1 MQAMFI
7 RLDSGEVIVATP
19 TGSEADPRAIELD
32 TRVADTGLDWTVR
45 NTGREP
51 VAVRAVGWRVPVEA
65 TGPVR
70 MFANGYQS
78 WSPTGLVVLGRD
90 VDPSLSD
97 NSIDIARGCY
107 HADQDVVAPGE
118 LRSELVTVLADT
130 AGSVLV
136 GFTGGDRHD
145 GTFRL
150 SKTEDG
156 VQLVCEAFL
165 GDAVLA
171 PGEERRLHGV
181 AVRSDATP
189 AEMLDRW
196 AAEVGQLNRAR
207 VAAPYQVGWC
217 SWYHYFHEVT
227 EADFLGN
234 LERAADWPFEV
245 FQLDD
250 GFQAAIG
257 DWLSTTAS
265 FPNGLEA
272 PAAAV
277 RAAGLRP
284 GIWLAPFLVAP
295 SSEIARY
302 HPEWIARDPAG
313 EQPLIGMYNDHWGGF
328 VHVLDTSN
336 PAVLEHLERLAA
348 DLVDAGFT
356 YLKLDFTYAPSIDGT
371 YLDPSRTPA
380 ERVRAGYDA
389 IRRGAGEDTFV
400 LGCGCPL
407 GPAIGV
413 VDGMRIGPDV
423 APNWALSPDQLY
435 VPGYAEAAP
444 ATLNAW
450 RSTLARSF
458 MHRRLWLNDPDCIML
473 RTDQTELVPAAARA
487 WAHAVAVSGGMALV
501 SDDLSLLGD
510 AARLVLEEVV
520 ETGRQVDASART
532 GPAPACPDL
541 LDRRTPER
549 LRGDG
554 YELVGVV
561 DSTVSGTASGAT
573 LRPYQL

>member
-7 RLDSGEVIVATP
+7 RLESGEAVVRLP
-19 TGSEADPRAIELD
+19 VRSGADPRSIEVD
-32 TRVADTGLDWTVR
+32 TRVEGAGLDWTVR
-45 NTGREP
+45 NTAREA
-51 VAVRAVGWRVPVEA
+51 VAVRSVGWRVPVDA
-65 TGPVR
+65 NGPVR

-90 VDPSLSD
+90 QDPSLAD

-107 HADQDVVAPGE
+107 HADQEVAAPGE
-118 LRSELVTVLADT
+118 LRSELVTVLADA
-130 AGSVLV
+130 AGSTLI
-136 GFTGGDRHD
+136 GFTGGELHD
-145 GTFRL
+145 GTIRL
-150 SKTEDG
+150 SETDDG
-156 VQLVCEAFL
+156 AEIVCEAFL

-171 PGEERRLHGV
+171 PGEQRHLHGV
-181 AVRSDATP
+181 VIASDATP

-196 AAEVGQLNRAR
+196 ATEVGQSNRAR
-207 VAAPYQVGWC
+207 IDAPYQVGWC

-234 LERAADWPFEV
+234 LEVATDWPFEV

-257 DWLSTTAS
+257 DWLATTAA
-265 FPNGLEA
+265 FPGGLA
-272 PAAAV
+272 RSADAV

-295 SSEIARY
+295 SSEIARR
-302 HPEWIARDPAG
+302 HPEWIARDPSG
-313 EQPLIGMYNDHWGGF
+313 DHQLIGMYNDHWGGF

-336 PAVLEHLERLAA
+336 PEVLEHLERLAG
-348 DLVDAGFT
+348 DIVDAGFS

-371 YLDPSRTPA
+371 YADVSRTPA
-380 ERVRAGYDA
+380 ERVRAGYEA
-389 IRRGAGEDTFV
+389 IRRGAGGDTFI

-407 GPAIGV
+407 GPVIGM

-423 APNWALSPDQLY
+423 APNWALSQEQFY

-473 RTDQTELVPAAARA
+473 RADQTDMVPSAARA

-510 AARLVLEEVV
+510 DARLVLEEVV
-520 ETGRQVDASART
+520 EIGRQVDASSRS
-532 GPAPACPDL
+532 GPAPSCPDL

-554 YELVGVV
+554 YELIGVL
-561 DSTVSGTASGAT
+561 DSTVTGANSGAS
-573 LRPYQL
+573 LRRHAQ